1 MEYLFIGIAGWAVI
15 MGAMVVHCFK
25 GESDPDT
32 RIEHDFPIYKVAS
45 RNDQAREIGRFVQG
59 FKRGERV

>member
-1 MEYLFIGIAGWAVI
+1 